1 MNEQSDQLVPNI
13 NRYEHLSKQHEGSD
27 VWVIVDFDH
36 PRVIEGY
43 LWEANAANEF
53 VWVSE
58 RGRGSE
64 SRCAFRRP
72 VVFLSEVDAAIRCL
86 EWLAKIRDPSASVQ
100 AEVARLEHLVFEA
113 GVAFGEAVRRRA
125 EEKNAES

>member
-27 VWVIVDFDH
+27 VWVLVDFDH

-43 LWEANAANEF
+43 LWKADVVCEF

-58 RGRGSE
+58 RGRDS
-64 SRCAFRRP
+64 SSMRAFPRP
-72 VVFLSEVDAAIRCL
+72 VVFLSEVDAAIRGI
-86 EWLAKIRDPSASVQ
+86 EWLNRLRDPCASAQV
-100 AEVARLEHLVFEA
+100 EVARLQQIIFKA
-113 GVAFGEAVRRRA
+113 GEALGEAARRRA
-125 EEKNAES
+125 EEKAAES